1 MRLATTVLMQ
11 QHPSLSNSPPL
22 AQVRFQ
28 LDELHNP
35 VDVATYQVKETNALV
50 EEFMLF
56 ANCTVAKRI
65 LEAFPQLAVL
75 RRHPAPSERAFD
87 SLIGAAKLAGFP
99 MRTESSKALA
109 ESLDAAHA
117 PGEPY
122 VNQLIRILTTRCMT
136 QAEYFCSGE
145 VAPEQ
150 YRHYGLAAPLYTHFT
165 SPIRR
170 YADVMVH
177 RLLAAAIGLAP
188 LPHSYEDRAF
198 MHDTC
203 SNMNRRH
210 LMAQQAGRASVDLY
224 TRIFFRERP
233 VEVDAFVMA
242 VRGKG
247 VEVIVPQFG
256 IEGPVQLNEEV
267 RGAPRA
273 TLMHAR
279 PQRSHVADVSLP
291 YSARPRG
298 RGRAEPVRGV
308 PGRVRHAPLPQRP
321 HAARVRQ
328 GACQGRG

>member
-1 MRLATTVLMQ
+1 M
-11 QHPSLSNSPPL
+11 
-22 AQVRFQ
+22 RFQ
-28 LDELHNP
+28 LDDLHNP
-35 VDVATYQVKETNALV
+35 VDVETYKVKETNALV

-56 ANCTVAKRI
+56 ANCTVARRI

-87 SLIGAAKLAGFP
+87 SLIGAAKVAGFT
-99 MRTESSKALA
+99 MRTDSSKALA
-109 ESLDAAHA
+109 ESLDAAQK

-150 YRHYGLAAPLYTHFT
+150 YRHYGLAAPIYTHFT

-188 LPHSYEDRAF
+188 LPHAYEDRSF

-224 TRIFFRERP
+224 TRIFFRDRP
-233 VEVDAFVMA
+233 VEVDAYVMA

-256 IEGPVQLNEEV
+256 IEGPIQLNEEV
-267 RGAPRA
+267 RGRNGGWQ
-273 TLMHAR
+273 TLYL
-279 PQRSHVADVSLP
+279 PQPHSLRRHSPLSVA
-291 YSARPRG
+291 ARPRG
-298 RGRAEPVRGV
+298 CGRAKPLRGV
-308 PGRVRHAPLPQRP
+308 RCGLRDAPLPYRP
-321 HAARVRQ
+321 HPARVRQ
-328 GACQGRG
+328 GARARRGGGGGPHS